1 MNEVEI
7 PLKLGGIAAIKAELR
22 DLQGQIANAG
32 DADTMTELAQQAG
45 ALKDQ
50 IKDANEQVAIFA
62 TGSKFEAVSNSFG
75 AIKGDL
81 MSLDFEGASEKAKI
95 FATSLGNIK
104 PDDIGKAFKGLT
116 STIGTIGK
124 AFTSLGTTLMANP
137 MFLIAA
143 VIAGIVAIVVVLMQK
158 LGYLDP
164 IIEAIGT
171 AFDAVIEIIK
181 QFGESLGIVSAQTDE
196 FTKMQEANTEANK
209 KMEESAV
216 GVITTV
222 NEVGT
227 AFDLAKEGVISK
239 EEALATYNEKLGDT
253 FGAATTLAE
262 AEKLYVA
269 KTQAYIEA
277 TMARARAEVFAKKAA
292 EADAAAIIAKT
303 KDQTTAIDKTRDN
316 IKKNSTLVNAIPIF
330 GAIITATNDLVGG
343 SEETLAQKQKK
354 RVKEKEKSLKKESD
368 MYGEEAKK
376 ALETAIKLEQAN
388 EISNKSQGKKTST
401 HKSNSAARIK
411 EAENEAKRL
420 YDIEVKANEARIKKE
435 DEQFDLM
442 NKLTLSQQ
450 EQDKLA
456 LMQDYDKKFEIAEG
470 NAELEK
476 LLTEQQKKDI
486 ADINKKYADE
496 AEKKRIEDAD
506 KLKAEEEKKAAAL
519 KQAQDLIFNM
529 NATQEEKDI
538 KALEEKYKEEQKI
551 IGDNASAQLQLTE
564 KFEADKTAIENKYTL
579 EKIENARK
587 EREAKLTLAADIANG
602 INTVGAAFIKDQK
615 KLEKFNK
622 ANALIQIG
630 IDTAKAISSLVAASQ
645 SNPANAVTFGA
656 AGIAQFATGIIQIA
670 TNVAKAK
677 QILTSGGSGT
687 PSGGGGGGGGDTG
700 STPNVA
706 QQVPQ
711 AAQLFGS
718 ANTGNVMS
726 AGGGTN
732 NSSMTVTAVVSETQV
747 TNVQNKINKINKNA
761 EL

>member
-32 DADTMTELAQQAG
+32 DADTMTELAQRAG
-45 ALKDQ
+45 ELKDQ

-75 AIKGDL
+75 AIKNDL
-81 MSLDFEGASEKAKI
+81 MSLDFEGASQKAAI
-95 FATSLGNIK
+95 FATTLASLKPEDLKKSFKDFKSTLKSVGDGFSSLGK
-104 PDDIGKAFKGLT
+104 
-116 STIGTIGK
+116 
-124 AFTSLGTTLMANP
+124 TLMANP

-181 QFGESLGIVSAQTDE
+181 QFGESLGIVSGQTEE
-196 FTKMQEANTEANK
+196 FTRMQEANTEANK
-209 KMEESAV
+209 KMEDSAV

-269 KTQAYIEA
+269 KTEAYIEA

-303 KDQTTAIDKTRDN
+303 KDQTTAIDKTRDA
-316 IKKNSTLVNAIPIF
+316 IKKNSTLVNSIPLI
-330 GAIITATNDLVGG
+330 GGIITATNDLVGG

-354 RVKEKEKSLKKESD
+354 RVKEKEKSLKKEAD

-376 ALETAIKLEQAN
+376 ALETAIKLEEAN
-388 EISNKSQGKKTST
+388 EISNKSQQKKTST
-401 HKSNSAARIK
+401 HKSNSDARIK
-411 EAENEAKRL
+411 EAEKEAQRL

-456 LMQDYDKKFEIAEG
+456 LMQDYDKKFELAEG

-496 AEKKRIEDAD
+496 AEKKRLEDAD

-519 KQAQDLIFNM
+519 KQAQDIIFNL
-529 NATQEEKDI
+529 NATQEEKDM
-538 KALEEKYKEEQKI
+538 KA
-551 IGDNASAQLQLTE
+551 LTE
-564 KFEADKTAIENKYTL
+564 KYEAELKAAEDNEILKAALKTKYEADGT
-579 EKIENARK
+579 KIVKDAANAKLDAATK
-587 EREAKLTLAADIANG
+587 ERDARIQLAGDIATG
-602 INTVGAAFIKDQK
+602 IQNVGAAFIKDQK

-622 ANALIQIG
+622 GMALVQIG
-630 IDTAKAISSLVAASQ
+630 IDTAKAISALVAASNQ
-645 SNPANAVTFGA
+645 NALNGVTAGA
-656 AGIAQFATGIIQIA
+656 AGIAQFAAGIIQIA

-677 QILTSGGSGT
+677 QVLSSGGSAT
-687 PSGGGGGGGGDTG
+687 PSGGGGGGGD
-700 STPNVA
+700 TPNVA

-718 ANTGNVMS
+718 ANVGGTMS